1 MSIQVAGKLQVMVRK
16 RRDGGVF
23 SVGVLQ
29 TELGPF
35 DVRHPVLD
43 EFETGTIEGV
53 FFIDKIYPVSNYS
66 MATNKAWVSIC
77 ADLDWNALKV
87 MNQSEEV
94 ESEMLETMATLEEVI
109 STPQSE
115 PTPNPAHSDDLVS
128 DITVLQ
134 QMLDD
139 GVAEIKLDNTLD
151 DRAAFLKLRD
161 AVKATGKYRFD
172 PNGQKWVLKAE

>member
-1 MSIQVAGKLQVMVRK
+1 MSIQVAGKLQVMVRN

-66 MATNKAWVSIC
+66 TATNKAWVSIC

-94 ESEMLETMATLEEVI
+94 ESEMLETMATLEEVV
-109 STPQSE
+109 STPPE
-115 PTPNPAHSDDLVS
+115 PTPTPAHSDDLIS
-128 DITVLQ
+128 DTDALQ
-134 QMLDD
+134 ALLD
-139 GVAEIKLDNTLD
+139 ANAPEIKLDNTLE

-161 AVKATGKYRFD
+161 AVKATGRYKFD